1 MTEADVARARM
12 SVEMTEGL
20 LDEKMG
26 KIAQLEQRIHEKS
39 QQNTSFMTRIVTSV
53 RGSSEHQGPSLQDDI

>member
-1 MTEADVARARM
+1 M

-20 LDEKMG
+20 LNEKMG

-53 RGSSEHQGPSLQDDI
+53 RGSSEHQGSPLQHDI

>member
-1 MTEADVARARM
+1 MTEADVARAQM

-20 LDEKMG
+20 LNEKMG

-53 RGSSEHQGPSLQDDI
+53 RGSSEHQGSPLQHDI

>member
-20 LDEKMG
+20 LNEKIG
-26 KIAQLEQRIHEKS
+26 KIAQLEQRIYEKS
-39 QQNTSFMTRIVTSV
+39 HQNTSFMTRVVTSV
-53 RGSSEHQGPSLQDDI
+53 RGSSEHQGSPLHDGI

>member
-1 MTEADVARARM
+1 VTEADVARAQM

-20 LDEKMG
+20 LNEKMG

-53 RGSSEHQGPSLQDDI
+53 RGSSEHQGSPLQHDI